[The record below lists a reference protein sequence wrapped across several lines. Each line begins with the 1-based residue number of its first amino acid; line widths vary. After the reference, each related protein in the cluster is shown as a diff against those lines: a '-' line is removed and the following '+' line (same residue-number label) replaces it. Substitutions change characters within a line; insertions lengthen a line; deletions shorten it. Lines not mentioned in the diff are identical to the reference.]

1 MVSNRK
7 PGGQVLRQLS
17 HQDCLQ
23 ISEAA
28 ACAASPEGLALAEGC
43 RVYPVPAWLSGTL
56 FLKQS

>member
-7 PGGQVLRQLS
+7 PGGQILPQLS
-17 HQDCLQ
+17 HQDSLQ
-23 ISEAA
+23 IGEA
-28 ACAASPEGLALAEGC
+28 AASPEGLALAESC